1 MNPSR
6 RRPAGAAVAAACFF
20 ALAGCRS
27 LPPGAECWSLD
38 GRALVSPPPAADAA
52 ARLADDLR
60 GAERTH
66 AERPDDRDAAIWH
79 ARRLGYLGRYRDA
92 VAVLTAALAR
102 HPGDP
107 FLLRHR
113 GHRWLTL
120 REFAAARADLRAA
133 ADACRTTPDATE
145 PDGQPTPGRPP
156 HSSLHYNVHYHL
168 GLACFLLGDFAAAEC
183 AWLDCLAVVDDDE
196 SRVAVTHWLWC
207 ARMRAGD
214 PAGAF
219 AVVAPIHAGM
229 DVVENV
235 AYLNLCLLYRGDRA
249 PVDLAPRA
257 GSSGSALAFGLAHH
271 ALVTGDRARARA
283 ELAALAA
290 SPGWSAFGVIAA
302 EAELARW
309 RD

>member
-1 MNPSR
+1 MSR
-6 RRPAGAAVAAACFF
+6 GSPARAAVLAVTLFAIAA
-20 ALAGCRS
+20 CRS
-27 LPPGAECWSLD
+27 LPPGVECWSLD
-38 GRALVSPPPAADAA
+38 GRALVSPPPAAAA
-52 ARLADDLR
+52 KAQLEADLAD
-60 GAERTH
+60 AERAH
-66 AERPDDRDAAIWH
+66 AARPDDRDAAIWH

-92 VAVLTAALAR
+92 VAVLTEALQR
-102 HPGDP
+102 RPGDP

-120 REFAAARADLRAA
+120 RDFARAQSDLLAA
-133 ADACRTTPDATE
+133 ADACRTTPDEIE

-168 GLACFLLGDFAAAEC
+168 GLACFLLGDWWQAEH
-183 AWLDCLAVVDDDE
+183 AWLCCLAVVDDDE

-235 AYLNLCLLYRGDRA
+235 AYLNLCLLYRGDRT

-257 GSSGSALAFGLAHH
+257 GSSGSVLAFGLAHH
-271 ALVTGDRARARA
+271 ALVTGDRDRARTD
-283 ELAALAA
+283 LLALAS
-290 SPGWSAFGVIAA
+290 SPGWSAFGVLAA

-309 RD
+309 RDD

>member
-1 MNPSR
+1 MNAR
-6 RRPAGAAVAAACFF
+6 RLAALALALAL
-20 ALAGCRS
+20 ALAGCRT
-27 LPPGAECWSLD
+27 LPVGAECWSLD
-38 GRALVSPPPAADAA
+38 GRALVSPPPSAAVSGQLAADLAA
-52 ARLADDLR
+52 AELAHQEQP
-60 GAERTH
+60 G
-66 AERPDDRDAAIWH
+66 DRDAAIWL

-92 VAVLTAALAR
+92 VAVLTEALAL

-120 REFAAARADLRAA
+120 REFARARADLLAA
-133 ADACRTTPDATE
+133 ADACRTTPDETE

-168 GLACFLLGDFAAAEC
+168 GLACFLLGDWRQAEH
-183 AWLDCLAVVDDDE
+183 AWLRCLAVADDDE

-207 ARMRAGD
+207 ARMRTGD
-214 PAGAF
+214 AAGAA
-219 AVVAPIHAGM
+219 AVLAPIHERM

-235 AYLNLCLLYRGDRA
+235 AYLNLCLLYAGRRTRA
-249 PVDLAPRA
+249 EIAPRE

-271 ALVTGDRARARA
+271 DLVHGNRDEAL
-283 ELAALAA
+283 LALFALAQ

-302 EAELARW
+302 EAELARA

>member
-1 MNPSR
+1 MNAR
-6 RRPAGAAVAAACFF
+6 RLAALALALAL
-20 ALAGCRS
+20 ALAGCRT
-27 LPPGAECWSLD
+27 LPVGAECWSLD
-38 GRALVSPPPAADAA
+38 GRALVSPPPSAAVSGQLAADLAA
-52 ARLADDLR
+52 AELAHQEQP
-60 GAERTH
+60 G
-66 AERPDDRDAAIWH
+66 DRDAAIWL

-92 VAVLTAALAR
+92 VAVLTEALAL

-113 GHRWLTL
+113 GHRWLTR
-120 REFAAARADLRAA
+120 REFARARADLLAA
-133 ADACRTTPDATE
+133 ADACRTTPDETE

-168 GLACFLLGDFAAAEC
+168 GLACFLLGDWRQAEH
-183 AWLDCLAVVDDDE
+183 AWLRCLAVADDDE

-207 ARMRAGD
+207 ARMRTGD
-214 PAGAF
+214 AAGAA
-219 AVVAPIHAGM
+219 AVLAPIHERM

-235 AYLNLCLLYRGDRA
+235 AYLNLCLLYAGRRTRA
-249 PVDLAPRA
+249 EIAPRE

-271 ALVTGDRARARA
+271 DLVHGNRDEAL
-283 ELAALAA
+283 LALFALAQ

-302 EAELARW
+302 EAELARA

>member
-1 MNPSR
+1 MNAR
-6 RRPAGAAVAAACFF
+6 RLAALALALAL
-20 ALAGCRS
+20 ALAGCRT
-27 LPPGAECWSLD
+27 LPVGAECWSLD
-38 GRALVSPPPAADAA
+38 GRALVSPPPSAAVSGQLAADLAA
-52 ARLADDLR
+52 AELAHQEQP
-60 GAERTH
+60 G
-66 AERPDDRDAAIWH
+66 DRDAAIWL

-92 VAVLTAALAR
+92 VAVLTEALAL

-120 REFAAARADLRAA
+120 REFARARADLLAA
-133 ADACRTTPDATE
+133 ADACRTTPDETE
-145 PDGQPTPGRPP
+145 LDGQPTPGRPP

-168 GLACFLLGDFAAAEC
+168 GLACFLLGDWRQAEH
-183 AWLDCLAVVDDDE
+183 AWLRCLAVADDDE

-207 ARMRAGD
+207 ARMRTGD
-214 PAGAF
+214 AAGAA
-219 AVVAPIHAGM
+219 AVVAPIHERM

-235 AYLNLCLLYRGDRA
+235 AYLNLCLLYAGRRTRA
-249 PVDLAPRA
+249 EIAPRE

-271 ALVTGDRARARA
+271 DLVHGNRDEAL
-283 ELAALAA
+283 LALFALAQ

-302 EAELARW
+302 EAELARA

>member
-1 MNPSR
+1 MNAR
-6 RRPAGAAVAAACFF
+6 RLAALALALAL
-20 ALAGCRS
+20 ALAGCRT
-27 LPPGAECWSLD
+27 LPVGAECWSLD
-38 GRALVSPPPAADAA
+38 GRALVSPPPSAAVSGQLAADLAA
-52 ARLADDLR
+52 AELAHQEQP
-60 GAERTH
+60 G
-66 AERPDDRDAAIWH
+66 DRDAAIWL

-92 VAVLTAALAR
+92 VAVLTEALAL

-120 REFAAARADLRAA
+120 REFARARADLLAA
-133 ADACRTTPDATE
+133 ADACRTTPDETE

-168 GLACFLLGDFAAAEC
+168 GLACFLLGDWRQAEH
-183 AWLDCLAVVDDDE
+183 AWLRCLAVADDDE

-207 ARMRAGD
+207 ARMRTGD
-214 PAGAF
+214 AAGAA
-219 AVVAPIHAGM
+219 AVVAPIHERM

-235 AYLNLCLLYRGDRA
+235 AYLNLCLLYAGRRTRA
-249 PVDLAPRA
+249 EIAPRE

-271 ALVTGDRARARA
+271 DLVHGNRDEAL
-283 ELAALAA
+283 LALFALAQ

-302 EAELARW
+302 EAELARA